1 MNLTYERVIW
11 EFWDKFDPINW
22 LIKITMIPL
31 TGAHCR
37 GIDLTFIWTFPKWY
51 FLCFGLLYWSW
62 YFDESLSDSLNREFV
77 STNTSVKSCVHCH
90 HITNKQNIQNFE
102 YLNQNDF
109 LNVSCRR
116 IVFKQKLLRKSY
128 LMLH

>member
-1 MNLTYERVIW
+1 M
-11 EFWDKFDPINW
+11 FWFT
-22 LIKITMIPL
+22 LL
-31 TGAHCR
+31 
-37 GIDLTFIWTFPKWY
+37 
-51 FLCFGLLYWSW
+51 GLVGF
-62 YFDESLSDSLNREFV
+62 FDESLSDSLNLEFV
-77 STNTSVKSCVHCH
+77 STNTSAKSCVHCH